1 MLDAEQCQ
9 DRTLRFLC
17 QAATQYAILA
27 PAVSRSL
34 GRRLKN
40 YAKSSKVLLH
50 PSTEQLFCPKCSQ
63 TYVPG
68 CNCRVST
75 RPRPRRKKPRKKTK
89 KALNE
94 LTPSKPKSSPSKG
107 GEPKGGM
114 ETAKPD
120 SKAKTKAAK
129 RYVQYACGVC
139 RHRRRIPLPKRR
151 RQKITPQWPNS
162 GHGSHGGHAVF
173 RTVAQKR
180 QAAAAEEAKN
190 AARAAKRQRAK
201 AKALAQ
207 QAQTTKEIQG
217 AQDPKEDA
225 KMPATSGSAQEV
237 APNLEDSEA
246 KIKGS
251 KGLEEKAATSPTEL
265 RAGAETAQPKAAP
278 AGPTS
283 QGQEPRRKR
292 KREDKLSRVM
302 NQLSNQRSQSS
313 SGFDF

>member
-1 MLDAEQCQ
+1 MKFDAGFDHADMLDAEQCQ

-17 QAATQYAILA
+17 QAATPYAILA

-63 TYVPG
+63 AYVPG

-94 LTPSKPKSSPSKG
+94 LTSKPKSSPSKG
-107 GEPKGGM
+107 LEPKGGT

-129 RYVQYACGVC
+129 RYVQYSCGVC

-151 RQKITPQWPNS
+151 RQKITPQSLNS

-207 QAQTTKEIQG
+207 AQTAKEIQG
-217 AQDPKEDA
+217 GQDPKDA
-225 KMPATSGSAQEV
+225 IMPAMSSSAQEV

-251 KGLEEKAATSPTEL
+251 TNPTEL
-265 RAGAETAQPKAAP
+265 WAGPEAAQPKAA
-278 AGPTS
+278 GPTS
-283 QGQEPRRKR
+283 EGQDPRRKR

>member
-50 PSTEQLFCPKCSQ
+50 PSTEQLFCPRCSQ
-63 TYVPG
+63 AYVPG

-89 KALNE
+89 RALNE
-94 LTPSKPKSSPSKG
+94 LTPSKPKSSPGKG

-120 SKAKTKAAK
+120 PKAKTKAAK
-129 RYVQYACGVC
+129 RYVQYSCGVC

-151 RQKITPQWPNS
+151 RQKITPQSPNS
-162 GHGSHGGHAVF
+162 GHGSHGSHAVF

-217 AQDPKEDA
+217 GQDPKDA
-225 KMPATSGSAQEV
+225 KIPAMSSAQEV

-246 KIKGS
+246 KIGS
-251 KGLEEKAATSPTEL
+251 KGLDEKAATPTEL
-265 RAGAETAQPKAAP
+265 RAGEAAPKAAP

-302 NQLSNQRSQSS
+302 NQLSNQRSQSL

>member
-27 PAVSRSL
+27 LAVSRSL

-50 PSTEQLFCPKCSQ
+50 PSTEQLFCPRCSQ
-63 TYVPG
+63 AYVPG

-89 KALNE
+89 RALNE
-94 LTPSKPKSSPSKG
+94 LTPSKPKSSPSNG

-120 SKAKTKAAK
+120 PKAKTKAAK
-129 RYVQYACGVC
+129 RYVQYSCGVC

-151 RQKITPQWPNS
+151 RQKITPQSPNS
-162 GHGSHGGHAVF
+162 GHGSHGSHAVF

-217 AQDPKEDA
+217 GQDPKDA
-225 KMPATSGSAQEV
+225 KIPAMSSAQEV

-246 KIKGS
+246 KIGS
-251 KGLEEKAATSPTEL
+251 KGLDEKAATPTEL
-265 RAGAETAQPKAAP
+265 RAGEAAPKAAP

-283 QGQEPRRKR
+283 QGQEPGASETEKI
-292 KREDKLSRVM
+292 
-302 NQLSNQRSQSS
+302 N
-313 SGFDF
+313 